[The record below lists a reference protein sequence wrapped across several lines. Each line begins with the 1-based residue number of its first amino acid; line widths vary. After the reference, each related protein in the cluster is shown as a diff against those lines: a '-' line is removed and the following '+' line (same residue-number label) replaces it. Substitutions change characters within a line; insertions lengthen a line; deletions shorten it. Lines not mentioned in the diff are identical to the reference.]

1 MRILVSVIH
10 NEITFNIY
18 VINCYNLTIWVLAR
32 RSTTS
37 MNLKPTSASISSQ
50 RLNSTNTRSVGSGS
64 GGGGRGSGTLR
75 CSGGGD
81 QSMTQYALMD
91 DENVSA
97 LQQLTKGG
105 GAVTL
110 ASQWKSPFDD
120 SEDTTDNEWKQDG
133 QVRIIYI
140 YICHIYFML
149 YMFLYYRVQSIKE
162 INQ

>member
-1 MRILVSVIH
+1 
-10 NEITFNIY
+10 
-18 VINCYNLTIWVLAR
+18 
-32 RSTTS
+32 
-37 MNLKPTSASISSQ
+37 MNLKPNSASISSQ
-50 RLNSTNTRSVGSGS
+50 RLNSANTRSVGSGS
-64 GGGGRGSGTLR
+64 GGGGGGSGTLR

-105 GAVTL
+105 GALTL

-133 QVRIIYI
+133 QVNFKNIII
-140 YICHIYFML
+140 HIL
-149 YMFLYYRVQSIKE
+149 SC
-162 INQ
+162 N

>member
-1 MRILVSVIH
+1 
-10 NEITFNIY
+10 
-18 VINCYNLTIWVLAR
+18 
-32 RSTTS
+32 
-37 MNLKPTSASISSQ
+37 MNLKPSSASISSQ
-50 RLNSTNTRSVGSGS
+50 RLNSANTRSVGSGS
-64 GGGGRGSGTLR
+64 GGGGGGSGTLR

-105 GAVTL
+105 GGALTL

-133 QVRIIYI
+133 QVWYKHTFIYA
-140 YICHIYFML
+140 YI
-149 YMFLYYRVQSIKE
+149 
-162 INQ
+162 